1 MAGENETGTAASVA
15 KGSGENERKR
25 ERSSIGFPY
34 MDLND
39 ALVAATA
46 IHENVGTGP
55 CSSDQ
60 LAAWVGQS
68 PASSAF
74 RVRMSTSRL
83 FGLVDTKSGDSILL
97 TELGR
102 MAVDPTREQEARAN
116 AFLRVPLYQA
126 LFEKF
131 KGTVLPPTAALERE
145 IVSLGVAEK
154 QKSRARQ
161 VFERAAEQ
169 GGFFLSGPD
178 RLVKPGISQRDTPP
192 PEPEKDINIGTG
204 GGGGDDNLPPGI
216 DLIITGLLKRLPKS
230 GDVWPVAERK
240 LWLELLSGSFDLI
253 YKTEDKANMSPNVD
267 QE

>member
-1 MAGENETGTAASVA
+1 MAGENETGTAATAANS
-15 KGSGENERKR
+15 SGENEQKR

-34 MDLND
+34 MDLNE
-39 ALVAATA
+39 AMVAATA
-46 IHENVGTGP
+46 IHDNVGTGQ

-60 LAAWVGQS
+60 LAAWIGQS
-68 PASSAF
+68 PTSSAF
-74 RVRMSTSRL
+74 RVRMSASRQ
-83 FGLVDTKSGDSILL
+83 FGLLNTKSGDSISL

-102 MAVDPTREQEARAN
+102 TAVDPTQEREARAS

-161 VFERAAEQ
+161 VFERAADQ
-169 GGFFLSGPD
+169 GGFFLSGRD
-178 RLVKPGISQRDTPP
+178 RLVKPGINQRDAPP
-192 PEPEKDINIGTG
+192 PEPEKGINIGNG

-230 GDVWPVAERK
+230 GDVWPVAERT

-253 YKTEDKANMSPNVD
+253 YKTEDK
-267 QE
+267 EE